1 MESFYDKMPNL
12 TERQSKLV
20 ADFWNG
26 NSAELMSD
34 APTFQSAILTAVQ
47 FYIEKYREYNFK
59 NVLTKYGI
67 VKRGTKPALNA
78 ARIYNFKDDNQP
90 DDPVFLKGPHNS
102 NGKPLVPLK
111 KTYEFEERW
120 LPVNIS
126 FQIWQT
132 LWDSNFFANVGDATT
147 RLAVVGSITRNLY
160 KKYDEYVYAMMANMI
175 AYGYNESLLKDTQI
189 IDVDLG
195 NTSYLN
201 VDGDGAIDFVTALD
215 HVEWLAKET
224 GYEQFN
230 EEGFKE
236 YWNDGDYV
244 ICVRPGFKNAIRK
257 ALMKN
262 NYFSPEYVQSRI
274 DRLVELPTV
283 LTPCNYTVKTDAT
296 IPDPDHDGQ
305 TIADPNAGATLYPVY
320 SGDNSATT
328 YKGNGIVLGLST
340 VSGQTGAASVQY
352 NFSSPSITYTET
364 HPEVFAMII
373 DKERINWYSS
383 VGGELSASL
392 TVYDAFAHAQDLI
405 LSTFGVDNGETK
417 IGASAFIDRTYPVV
431 YFKNSNT

>member
-1 MESFYDKMPNL
+1 MATGNTNLLMESFQERMPNL

-20 ADFWNG
+20 ADFWAG
-26 NSAELMSD
+26 NSAELLTD
-34 APTFQSAILTAVQ
+34 QPTYQSAILTAVQ

-78 ARIYNFKDDNQP
+78 ARIYNFKDENQP

-102 NGKPLVPLK
+102 EGKPLVPLK

-120 LPVNIS
+120 LPTNIA

-132 LWDSNFFANVGDATT
+132 LWDSNFFANVGDNAT
-147 RLAVVGSITRNLY
+147 RLAVIGSITRNLY

-175 AYGYNESLLKDTQI
+175 AYGYDETVLKDTQI
-189 IDVDLG
+189 IEVDLG
-195 NTSYLN
+195 NPSYLEI
-201 VDGDGAIDFVTALD
+201 DGDGAIDFVTALE
-215 HVEWLAKET
+215 HVEWLASET

-244 ICVRPGFKNAIRK
+244 ICVRPGMKNAIRK

-262 NYFSPEYVQSRI
+262 NYFSPEYVQSKI
-274 DRLVELPTV
+274 DRLVEIPTA
-283 LTPCNYTVKTDAT
+283 LTPCNYKLKS
-296 IPDPDHDGQ
+296 G
-305 TIADPNAGATLYPVY
+305 GAKLYPVY
-320 SGDNSATT
+320 AGDNSATT

-340 VSGQTGAASVQY
+340 TPGQTGQAAVQY
-352 NFSSPSITYTET
+352 QFTSNLIEYTES
-364 HPEVFAMII
+364 HPEVFAMMI
-373 DKERINWYSS
+373 DKERVNWYSS
-383 VGGELSASL
+383 VGGEISASL

-405 LSTFGVDNGETK
+405 LSTFGVDNGDTK

-431 YFKNSNT
+431 YFKNSNS